1 MRCSRVRDLLPLYA
15 GGDLPERKAQAV
27 VEHLATCAECQQESD
42 SYQDAI
48 GALRRASAPR
58 SSEGDWL
65 ECWQAVEPSLE
76 QQRPS
81 GRIIRLP
88 TSFAAGRWLRA
99 AALLLVALGIGIV
112 IGRGLRPEP
121 REMVA
126 SAHEE
131 PETTETAEGAVT
143 TTVSPKSKA
152 LIAKREGGP
161 ARRLYAL
168 DELVSP
174 GMPLRP
180 VGVQDPFRTVVPAS
194 SRTRRHG
201 YYMDNIQLIGADQRR
216 R

>member
-15 GGDLPERKAQAV
+15 GGDLPERKARTL
-27 VEHLATCAECQQESD
+27 VEHLAACAECQQEAEGH
-42 SYQDAI
+42 QDAV
-48 GALRRASAPR
+48 GALRRASAQPPPQ
-58 SSEGDWL
+58 GDWL
-65 ECWQAVEPSLE
+65 ACWQAVEPSLE

-88 TSFAAGRWLRA
+88 TALAAGRWLRA
-99 AALLLVALGIGIV
+99 AAMLLFALGIGIV
-112 IGRGLRPEP
+112 IGRGFRPEA

-126 SAHEE
+126 AVQEE
-131 PETTETAEGAVT
+131 PETVKVAKGAVT
-143 TTVSPKSKA
+143 ATASPKSEA
-152 LIAKREGGP
+152 LIAKREQGP
-161 ARRLYAL
+161 ARRLFAL

-174 GMPLRP
+174 GVPFGP
-180 VGVQDPFRTVVPAS
+180 VRVYDPSRSGVPAS